1 MKLVSQ
7 RAACSRDECVSL
19 LGLIFPGRRELLG
32 GAVVARKSVDS
43 AFDKNETEL
52 AILILSVSL
61 QVLPNVDSL
70 LDEVVEILGNFG
82 GKTVLLQDSED
93 LIAGDSLDLGNA
105 VVVSE
110 NDTDL
115 GRRSTLLGQL
125 NNLFDQFIC

>member
-70 LDEVVEILGNFG
+70 LDEVVEILGNLG
-82 GKTVLLQDSED
+82 SEAVLLQDSED
-93 LIAGDSLDLGNA
+93 LVPSDTLNLGDA

-110 NDTDL
+110 DDTDL
-115 GRRSTLLGQL
+115 RGRGALLGEL
-125 NNLFDQFIC
+125 NNLFYQFIC